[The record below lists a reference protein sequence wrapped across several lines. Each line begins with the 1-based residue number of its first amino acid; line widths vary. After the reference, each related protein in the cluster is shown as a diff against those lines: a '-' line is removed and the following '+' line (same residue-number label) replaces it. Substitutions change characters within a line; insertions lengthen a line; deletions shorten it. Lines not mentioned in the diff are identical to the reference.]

1 MDTPKENNEM
11 TYGYDPRTTCWI
23 EDLDVYGLLDNT
35 SDDDTYEI
43 DLGGEH
49 RFKFNAFGWI
59 NAVKALQP
67 SAIQDPKE
75 FDRLKTEAIAAI
87 AKDLAIEGEVNVN
100 GGEGVFDLTYAQWS
114 LILTALDK
122 APGPEA
128 AIEWDYLQEIIAD
141 DLREDLR
148 DAAA

>member
-1 MDTPKENNEM
+1 M
-11 TYGYDPRTTCWI
+11 TYGYDPRETCWI
-23 EDLDVYGLLDNT
+23 EDMSVYDLIDT
-35 SDDDTYEI
+35 VSDDDMYEI
-43 DLGGEH
+43 DLGGKH

-59 NAVKALQP
+59 NAIKALEP
-67 SAIQDPKE
+67 SSIQNPGTFE
-75 FDRLKTEAIAAI
+75 QHKTETIAAI
-87 AKDLAIEGEVNVN
+87 ACDLAIEGEVNVN

-122 APGPEA
+122 APGHKA
-128 AIEWDYLQEIIAD
+128 ATEWDYLQEIIAD